1 VHSAVDF
8 QCFSTWKLLQVS
20 LHLTCIKD
28 EVARAWP
35 SRLKSCT
42 SPFVSEEV
50 LEVIGSVL
58 RPEDRAPDLRAQID
72 PVSFQFCLLVSE
84 CHRPWWIN

>member
-1 VHSAVDF
+1 MS
-8 QCFSTWKLLQVS
+8 QVS

-35 SRLKSCT
+35 PSSTVHRAAESQRIKQFP
-42 SPFVSEEV
+42 SPFITEDV

-58 RPEDRAPDLRAQID
+58 RPEDGASPDIPSQID
-72 PVSFQFCLLVSE
+72 SVSF
-84 CHRPWWIN
+84 